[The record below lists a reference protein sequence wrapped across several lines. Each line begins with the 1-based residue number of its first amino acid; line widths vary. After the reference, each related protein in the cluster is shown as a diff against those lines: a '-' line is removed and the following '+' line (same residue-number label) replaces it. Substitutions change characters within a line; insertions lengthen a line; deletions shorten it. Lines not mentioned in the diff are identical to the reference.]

1 MLGRKNQCQ
10 TLRMLRKTLQVLSML
25 IRPWQVFIVHWTF
38 PLIVSTYPAGQK
50 RARCGECA
58 GCTASSCKI
67 CKYCRDSPKFG
78 GPGKLKKA
86 CIQRVCTNMQPPS
99 SKIKQMS
106 QPVKSSKMKF
116 ILSCYGANA
125 WFHTAIKSE
134 IVKYSSMDVMKVCLL
149 FDTTSNIM

>member
-1 MLGRKNQCQ
+1 MSDIENAEENVTSSEHADKTMIGVYC
-10 TLRMLRKTLQVLSML
+10 TLNIS
-25 IRPWQVFIVHWTF
+25 
-38 PLIVSTYPAGQK
+38 IVSTYPAGHK

-86 CIQRVCTNMQPPS
+86 CIQRICTNMQPPMS
-99 SKIKQMS
+99 SKIKQLS

-116 ILSCYGANA
+116 I
-125 WFHTAIKSE
+125 
-134 IVKYSSMDVMKVCLL
+134 
-149 FDTTSNIM
+149 